1 MINTIFLAYL
11 LVAFYFV
18 MERLQRNSEQAL
30 SLQAG
35 SFDRGST
42 KLFLVGGLIEI
53 VLLLLAPVLNINGWG
68 FLGTGAGINWIGIL
82 LMISG
87 LTLRYLAAKTLGEF
101 YTRTL
106 LVTPEQQVI
115 KQGVYKVVRHPGYLG
130 ILIASVGAGLATA
143 NWIVVVTIIMTKF
156 IGLSYRIYSEEAM
169 LKVALGDNYR
179 AYMEN
184 TSRLIPFIF

>member
-1 MINTIFLAYL
+1 MTNTIFLAYL

-18 MERLQRNSEQAL
+18 MERLQRKNEQAI

-35 SFDRGST
+35 AFDQGST
-42 KLFLVGGLIEI
+42 KLFLVGGLLEI
-53 VLLLLAPVLNINGWG
+53 VLLLLAPIFNLNNWG
-68 FLGTGAGINWIGIL
+68 FLGTAALINWIGIL
-82 LMISG
+82 MMIGG

-115 KQGVYKVVRHPGYLG
+115 KQGLYQVVRHPGYLG
-130 ILIASVGAGLATA
+130 ILIASIGAGLATA
-143 NWIVVVTIIMTKF
+143 NWIVVVIIVVIKF
-156 IGLSYRIYSEEAM
+156 VGLSYRIYLEEAM
-169 LKVALGDNYR
+169 LKASFGDNYR
-179 AYMEN
+179 DYMEN